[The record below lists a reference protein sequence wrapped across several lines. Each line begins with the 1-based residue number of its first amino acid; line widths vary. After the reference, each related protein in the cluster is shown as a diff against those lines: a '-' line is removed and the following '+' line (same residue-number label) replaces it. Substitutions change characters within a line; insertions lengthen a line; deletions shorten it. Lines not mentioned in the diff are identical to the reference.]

1 MKKITLLTLLII
13 FKVTFTNAQQPSISS
28 FTPNGTCA
36 GTSTSVTIFGT
47 NFTGATA
54 VNFGGTAAS
63 SFLVNSASRITA
75 IAPVGV
81 NTGAITVTT
90 SGGTATSSATFIIGN
105 SYTAY
110 AYATISGSNNVSVI
124 NTTNNTIVTTV
135 SVGSNPSGVGVS
147 PNGTTVYTA
156 NNSSNNV
163 SVINTVTNTV
173 TSTIGVGNYP
183 VGICVSPDGS
193 KVFVVNSNPFG
204 GNGSISIINTAT
216 NSVTTTVAVG
226 NYPLGICI
234 SPDGSKAYVVNNNDN
249 TVSVLNTAN
258 NTIVTT
264 ISVGASPLGIS
275 ITPDGSLVYVANQ
288 NAGSVSVINTSS
300 NTVISTVSV
309 GSWPWGTSVSPDG
322 QNAYVTN
329 FASNIISIINIS
341 TNIVTNTVGVG
352 NGPRGISVS
361 PDGSKIYVGNSTD
374 NTVSVIS
381 TTTNTVVAT
390 VSVGRGQNAVGNF
403 IANVPTT
410 CPAPTYIWTGAIS
423 TDWNIAG
430 NWSSNLVPT
439 STCNVTIPS
448 APTNQPKLSTDVV
461 INDIAIDGSVTINS
475 KTFTI
480 NGAVTGT
487 GNLAGSQSSS
497 LLIGGTAGT
506 INFAPNKNSLQ
517 NLTIN
522 GTATLG
528 NALNL
533 YGTLTSTSGTLTTGG
548 FLTLKSISTGTAVV
562 APVYSSI
569 NGTVNIERYIPQGY
583 SAHRDLGVCV
593 NGAGT
598 IANTWGDSLEHYVVY
613 NYNAASGWDTV
624 PNTTSLNK
632 YKGYRVLVSGHNN
645 PVVPTT
651 TISYMNSDVTLAYSG
666 TLLTGNQ
673 SIPITGGQNS
683 FSFVSNPYASQ
694 VDFNALTKSS
704 LYDGYW
710 YLDPT
715 TLYGTYEDY
724 NYYGVNIG
732 VSNIYGKS
740 AGQYLQ
746 PGQAFFVCSN
756 TSGTPSLTFTE
767 SAKNNGNGQLSIFG
781 VSSPLN
787 RIATGLFANSK
798 NLDGAVVVFN
808 SNFSDGV
815 GKEDGLKINNQREN
829 LTFKVGGKDL
839 CANGCTMPKATDE
852 LPLHLY
858 QLNTNTAYTLRLD
871 ASQFVGNGLA
881 AYIKDNVLNTQTLLT
896 GDSNIVSFTTTTDT
910 ATYSNRY
917 SIVFGSST
925 LPVKSI
931 GLTATELQNNQVSLK
946 WSVIGETNVADY
958 KVERSIDDI
967 TFSDLATVSATSSN
981 NYTYLDATTSEGSNY
996 YRIKATDNLGEVS
1009 YSKVVSVQLS
1019 ANSKQLIVYPNPVT
1033 NCNFKFGIANIGKY
1047 TISVV
1052 DKLGQTVYSTT
1063 INHSV
1068 SSALETVTLRNQL
1081 AAGSYTLT
1089 ARDED
1094 GKALRS
1100 TEIIIK

>member
-1 MKKITLLTLLII
+1 MKTKSLII
-13 FKVTFTNAQQPSISS
+13 KLIAISLYIGIAVNVMSQSINQKVFSSAGSYYRDATFSASYTIGEPVTATLSVGNIMVTQGFQQPANLDSSITNVDICSTQLPYIWNGQTIDSAGSDTVHFTN
-28 FTPNGTCA
+28 TNG
-36 GTSTSVTIFGT
+36 GDSM
-47 NFTGATA
+47 
-54 VNFGGTAAS
+54 
-63 SFLVNSASRITA
+63 A
-75 IAPVGV
+75 IL
-81 NTGAITVTT
+81 NL
-90 SGGTATSSATFIIGN
+90 
-105 SYTAY
+105 
-110 AYATISGSNNVSVI
+110 
-124 NTTNNTIVTTV
+124 
-135 SVGSNPSGVGVS
+135 
-147 PNGTTVYTA
+147 
-156 NNSSNNV
+156 
-163 SVINTVTNTV
+163 TVTN
-173 TSTIGVGNYP
+173 
-183 VGICVSPDGS
+183 
-193 KVFVVNSNPFG
+193 
-204 GNGSISIINTAT
+204 
-216 NSVTTTVAVG
+216 
-226 NYPLGICI
+226 
-234 SPDGSKAYVVNNNDN
+234 
-249 TVSVLNTAN
+249 
-258 NTIVTT
+258 
-264 ISVGASPLGIS
+264 
-275 ITPDGSLVYVANQ
+275 
-288 NAGSVSVINTSS
+288 
-300 NTVISTVSV
+300 
-309 GSWPWGTSVSPDG
+309 
-322 QNAYVTN
+322 
-329 FASNIISIINIS
+329 
-341 TNIVTNTVGVG
+341 
-352 NGPRGISVS
+352 
-361 PDGSKIYVGNSTD
+361 
-374 NTVSVIS
+374 
-381 TTTNTVVAT
+381 
-390 VSVGRGQNAVGNF
+390 
-403 IANVPTT
+403 
-410 CPAPTYIWTGAIS
+410 CPYIWTGTIS

-448 APTNQPKLSTDVV
+448 APTNQPILSTDVV
-461 INDIAIDGSVTINS
+461 INNIEIDGSVTINS

-480 NGAVTGT
+480 NGAATGT
-487 GNLAGSQSSS
+487 GNLVCSQTSS
-497 LLIGGTAGT
+497 LVIGSTAGT
-506 INFAPNKNSLQ
+506 INFDPNNNSLK

-528 NALNL
+528 STLNL
-533 YGTLTSTSGTLTTGG
+533 YGTLTSTSGILTTGG
-548 FLTLKSISTGTAVV
+548 FLTLKSVSTGTAVV
-562 APVYSSI
+562 APVSGSI
-569 NGTVNIERYIPQGY
+569 SGTVNIERYIPKGY
-583 SAHRDLGVCV
+583 AAHRDLGVCV
-593 NGAGT
+593 NGAGAIT
-598 IANTWGDSLEHYVVY
+598 NTWGDSLENYVVY
-613 NYNAASGWDTV
+613 NYKASSGWDTV
-624 PNTTSLNK
+624 LNTTPLEK
-632 YKGYRVLVSGHNN
+632 YIGYRILVSGHNN
-645 PVVPTT
+645 PIVPTAS
-651 TISYMNSDVTLAYSG
+651 ISYMNSDVTLAYSG

-673 SIPITGGQNS
+673 SIPITGGQNN

-694 VDFNALTKSS
+694 VDFNALAKSG

-724 NYYGVNIG
+724 NYYGVNLG

-756 TSGTPSLTFTE
+756 TSGTPSFTFTE

-781 VSSPLN
+781 TKSLN
-787 RIATGLFANSK
+787 RIATGLFTGGK
-798 NLDGAVVVFN
+798 NVDGAVVVFN
-808 SNFSDGV
+808 SNFSNSV
-815 GKEDGLKINNQREN
+815 AKEDGLKISNQGEN
-829 LTFKVGGKDL
+829 LTFNVSGKDL
-839 CANGCTMPKATDE
+839 CASGWSMPKATDE

-858 QLNTNTAYTLRLD
+858 QLKTNMAYTLRLD

-946 WSVIGETNVADY
+946 WSVIGETNVAEY

-1033 NCNFKFGIANIGKY
+1033 NGNFKFGIANIGKY

-1089 ARDED
+1089 ARGED

>member
-1 MKKITLLTLLII
+1 MIAISLYIGIAVNVMSQSINQKVFSSAGSYYRDATFSASYTIGEPVTATLSVGNIMVTQGFQQPANLDSSITNVDICSTQLPYIWNGQTIDSAGSDT
-13 FKVTFTNAQQPSISS
+13 VHFTN
-28 FTPNGTCA
+28 TNG
-36 GTSTSVTIFGT
+36 GDSM
-47 NFTGATA
+47 
-54 VNFGGTAAS
+54 
-63 SFLVNSASRITA
+63 A
-75 IAPVGV
+75 IL
-81 NTGAITVTT
+81 NL
-90 SGGTATSSATFIIGN
+90 
-105 SYTAY
+105 
-110 AYATISGSNNVSVI
+110 
-124 NTTNNTIVTTV
+124 
-135 SVGSNPSGVGVS
+135 
-147 PNGTTVYTA
+147 
-156 NNSSNNV
+156 
-163 SVINTVTNTV
+163 TVTN
-173 TSTIGVGNYP
+173 
-183 VGICVSPDGS
+183 
-193 KVFVVNSNPFG
+193 
-204 GNGSISIINTAT
+204 
-216 NSVTTTVAVG
+216 
-226 NYPLGICI
+226 
-234 SPDGSKAYVVNNNDN
+234 
-249 TVSVLNTAN
+249 
-258 NTIVTT
+258 
-264 ISVGASPLGIS
+264 
-275 ITPDGSLVYVANQ
+275 
-288 NAGSVSVINTSS
+288 
-300 NTVISTVSV
+300 
-309 GSWPWGTSVSPDG
+309 
-322 QNAYVTN
+322 
-329 FASNIISIINIS
+329 
-341 TNIVTNTVGVG
+341 
-352 NGPRGISVS
+352 
-361 PDGSKIYVGNSTD
+361 
-374 NTVSVIS
+374 
-381 TTTNTVVAT
+381 
-390 VSVGRGQNAVGNF
+390 
-403 IANVPTT
+403 
-410 CPAPTYIWTGAIS
+410 CPYIWTGTIS

-448 APTNQPKLSTDVV
+448 APTNQPILSTDVV
-461 INDIAIDGSVTINS
+461 INNIEIDGSVTINS

-480 NGAVTGT
+480 NGAATGT
-487 GNLAGSQSSS
+487 GNLVCSQTSS
-497 LLIGGTAGT
+497 LVIGSTAGT
-506 INFAPNKNSLQ
+506 INFDPNNNSLK

-528 NALNL
+528 STLNL
-533 YGTLTSTSGTLTTGG
+533 YGTLTSTSGILTTGG
-548 FLTLKSISTGTAVV
+548 FLTLKSVSTGTAVV
-562 APVYSSI
+562 APVSGSI
-569 NGTVNIERYIPQGY
+569 SGTVNIERYIPKGY
-583 SAHRDLGVCV
+583 AAHRDLGVCV
-593 NGAGT
+593 NGAGAIT
-598 IANTWGDSLEHYVVY
+598 NTWGDSLENYVVY
-613 NYNAASGWDTV
+613 NYKASSGWDTV
-624 PNTTSLNK
+624 LNTTPLEK
-632 YKGYRVLVSGHNN
+632 YIGYRILVSGHNN
-645 PVVPTT
+645 PIVPTAS
-651 TISYMNSDVTLAYSG
+651 ISYMNSDVTLAYSG

-673 SIPITGGQNS
+673 SIPITGGQNN

-694 VDFNALTKSS
+694 VDFNALAKSG

-724 NYYGVNIG
+724 NYYGVNLG

-756 TSGTPSLTFTE
+756 TSGTPSFTFTE

-781 VSSPLN
+781 TKSLN
-787 RIATGLFANSK
+787 RIATGLFTGGK
-798 NLDGAVVVFN
+798 NVDGAVVVFN
-808 SNFSDGV
+808 SNFSNSV
-815 GKEDGLKINNQREN
+815 AKEDGLKISNQGEN
-829 LTFKVGGKDL
+829 LTFNVSGKDL
-839 CANGCTMPKATDE
+839 CASGWSMPKATDE

-858 QLNTNTAYTLRLD
+858 QLKTNMAYTLRLD

-946 WSVIGETNVADY
+946 WSVIGETNVAEY

-1033 NCNFKFGIANIGKY
+1033 NGNFKFGIANIGKY

-1089 ARDED
+1089 ARGED